1 MLMPT
6 KIIQPVDSL
15 FSISA
20 FILKVMAFQEKM
32 NIDEIHEEVN
42 KIYYKKVSLEK
53 IILSLNFLFVVD
65 KVRIEDEA
73 ITINIG

>member
-20 FILKVMAFQEKM
+20 YVLRVLHSQNL
-32 NIDEIHEEVN
+32 NIDKLHDEVN
-42 KIYYKKVSLEK
+42 KIYYKKISLEK
-53 IILSLNFLFVVD
+53 IILSLNFLYIAD
-65 KVRIEDEA
+65 KVRIENET
-73 ITINIG
+73 ITINI

>member
-6 KIIQPVDSL
+6 KIIQPADSL

-20 FILKVMAFQEKM
+20 FILKVLHTQNF
-32 NIDEIHEEVN
+32 NIDKIHNEVN

-53 IILSLNFLFVVD
+53 IILSLNFLYITD
-65 KVRIEDEA
+65 KVRIENEI
-73 ITINIG
+73 ITINLK

>member
-20 FILKVMAFQEKM
+20 FILKVLHSQNF
-32 NIDEIHEEVN
+32 NIDELHNEVN
-42 KIYYKKVSLEK
+42 KIYYKEVSLEK
-53 IILSLNFLFVVD
+53 IILSLNFLYMTD

-73 ITINIG
+73 ITINI

>member
-20 FILKVMAFQEKM
+20 FILKVMALKEKM
-32 NIDEIHEEVN
+32 NIDEIYDEVN
-42 KIYYKKVSLEK
+42 KTYYKKVSLEK
-53 IILSLNFLFVVD
+53 IILSLNFLYLVD

-73 ITINIG
+73 ITINI

>member
-6 KIIQPVDSL
+6 KIIKPVDSL

-20 FILKVMAFQEKM
+20 YVLKVLHRENLTIDKLH
-32 NIDEIHEEVN
+32 DEIN

-53 IILSLNFLFVVD
+53 IILSLNFLYIID
-65 KVRIEDEA
+65 KVRIENET
-73 ITINIG
+73 ITINI

>member
-20 FILKVMAFQEKM
+20 FILKVLTPHNL
-32 NIDEIHEEVN
+32 NIDEIHAEVN
-42 KIYYKKVSLEK
+42 KIYYKEVPLEK
-53 IILSLNFLFVVD
+53 IILGLNFLYITD
-65 KVRIEDEA
+65 KVRIENET
-73 ITINIG
+73 ITIKI

>member
-6 KIIQPVDSL
+6 KIIKPVDSL

-20 FILKVMAFQEKM
+20 FILKTLNKK
-32 NIDEIHEEVN
+32 NLNLDRLHDEVN

-53 IILSLNFLFVVD
+53 IILSLNFLYITD
-65 KVRIEDEA
+65 KVRIENET
-73 ITINIG
+73 ITINL

>member
-6 KIIQPVDSL
+6 KIIKPVDSL

-20 FILKVMAFQEKM
+20 FILKVLRHENL
-32 NIDEIHEEVN
+32 NIDKIHNKVN

-53 IILSLNFLFVVD
+53 IILSLNFLYISNQ
-65 KVRIEDEA
+65 VRIENET
-73 ITINIG
+73 ITINF

>member
-20 FILKVMAFQEKM
+20 FILKVMMLKEKM
-32 NIDEIHEEVN
+32 NIDEIYDEVN

-53 IILSLNFLFVVD
+53 IILSLNFLYIVD
-65 KVRIEDEA
+65 NVRIENEA
-73 ITINIG
+73 ITINI

>member
-20 FILKVMAFQEKM
+20 FILKILTYNKL
-32 NIDEIHEEVN
+32 NIDEIHSEVN
-42 KIYYKKVSLEK
+42 KTYYKEVSLEK
-53 IILSLNFLFVVD
+53 IMLSLNFLYMID
-65 KVRIEDEA
+65 KVRIDNET
-73 ITINIG
+73 ITINI

>member
-6 KIIQPVDSL
+6 KIIKPVDSI

-20 FILKVMAFQEKM
+20 FILKALHNK
-32 NIDEIHEEVN
+32 NLNLDKLHNEVN

-53 IILSLNFLFVVD
+53 IILSLNFLYITD
-65 KVRIEDEA
+65 KVRIENET
-73 ITINIG
+73 ITINF

>member
-20 FILKVMAFQEKM
+20 YILKVLKNSPM
-32 NIDEIHEEVN
+32 NTDELLENLN
-42 KIYYKKVSLEK
+42 KIYLKNISLEQL
-53 IILSLNFLFVVD
+53 ILSLNFLYVVD
-65 KVRIEDEA
+65 KIGLNNEI
-73 ITINIG
+73 ITIKIK